1 MSSIKMVALRN
12 HPFGTGVR
20 EAGEEY
26 TATADEAAIL
36 IALKWAKKA
45 PEPKPKE
52 PAETE
57 APAKTANPAE
67 QKALAADAAET
78 KRTYERRDMKAKR

>member
-1 MSSIKMVALRN
+1 MSSIKMVALRK
-12 HPFGTGVR
+12 HPFGTGER

-45 PEPKPKE
+45 PEPKPQE
-52 PAETE
+52 PAKAE
-57 APAKTANPAE
+57 AVPAAKAATG
-67 QKALAADAAET
+67 KALEADATDA